1 MFKSRIS
8 RRLIGTMLL
17 LTLISLSVLGI
28 YLLQFFHRE
37 TLQSK
42 TQELLINAQIIEKAI
57 ELPLENST
65 SSEMLTEKI
74 HQISDATSLRVTLL
88 APSGTVLADSSE
100 PAAQLDNHLL
110 RPEVQEALN
119 KGSGNAIRYSDTL
132 RENMLYVA
140 LPIYQ
145 DGQLQG
151 IVRTASPLTPIEIA
165 YDHIRQAILSA
176 LFIGCLTAI
185 LLGLLLARRQIRPIQ
200 QMTVTAKKITGGNL
214 TKRLHV
220 HTGDE
225 LEVLAGTINN
235 LTANLAGKIAKLDAE
250 NHKLSL
256 ILENMDNAVMLLDP
270 QGNIITANKQA
281 TALFQ
286 LTPKLLHK
294 HSINAIGSTLL
305 STTAQ
310 EVLAC
315 GSPKSIVFP
324 ITLNGAKKTFTVFF
338 APLQEGTTRSVLSV
352 FHDISLIQELST
364 RQADFVANAA
374 HELATPLTSI
384 SGFAET
390 LLSTELDDAALNEKF
405 ITIIYNEAQ
414 RMARL
419 IKDLLQLAKLDSQDY
434 CAQLMIEH
442 LDCRHI
448 LTAARAKLEQQS
460 AAKAQSIVLL
470 LPQTPAF
477 TAANADL
484 LLQLIINITENA
496 IKYTP
501 VGGHIQLSCST
512 NDQHIQIRVKDDG
525 IGIAPSDLP
534 FIFDRFYR
542 TDKARARTSN
552 TNGSGIGLSLAK
564 FIVEMFG
571 GKISVRSQL
580 QQGTELIID
589 LPQVPAGN

>member
-42 TQELLINAQIIEKAI
+42 TQELLINAHIIEKAMEI
-57 ELPLENST
+57 PPNDSI
-65 SSEMLTEKI
+65 SAKIPSEKI
-74 HQISDATSLRVTLL
+74 QQISDATSLRITLL
-88 APSGTVLADSSE
+88 APSGLVLADSSE

-110 RPEVQEALN
+110 RPEIQEALN
-119 KGSGNAIRYSDTL
+119 KGSGSAIRYSDTL

-145 DGQLQG
+145 DGTLRG
-151 IVRTASPLTPIEIA
+151 IVRTASPLTPIETA

-176 LFIGCLTAI
+176 LFIGGLTAI
-185 LLGLLLARRQIRPIQ
+185 LLGVLLARRQIHPIQ

-310 EVLAC
+310 EVLAS
-315 GSPKSIVFP
+315 GNAKSIVFP
-324 ITLNGAKKTFTVFF
+324 ISLSGAKKTFTVFF
-338 APLQEGTTRSVLSV
+338 APLQEGNTHSVLSV
-352 FHDISLIQELST
+352 FHDISLLQELST

-390 LLSTELDDAALNEKF
+390 LLASELDDEVLNKKF

-419 IKDLLQLAKLDSQDY
+419 IKDLLQLAKLDSQEY
-434 CAQLMIEH
+434 CDQLTIEPI
-442 LDCRHI
+442 DCRHI
-448 LTAARAKLEQQS
+448 LTIAKDKLKQQS
-460 AAKAQSIVLL
+460 AAKTQSVELI
-470 LPQTPAF
+470 LPPHPTIA
-477 TAANADL
+477 AANADL

-501 VGGHIQLSCST
+501 AGGHIKLSCRAD
-512 NDQHIQIRVKDDG
+512 DQNIQIRVKDDG

-534 FIFDRFYR
+534 FVFDRFYR

-552 TNGSGIGLSLAK
+552 TSGSGIGLSLAK

-571 GKISVRSQL
+571 GKISVTSQL
-580 QQGTELIID
+580 QQGTEFIID
-589 LPQVPAGN
+589 LPQIPLNN